1 VDSLSAR
8 RRNRADLNRL
18 LDVFELHG
26 GDELAVMLV
35 TATRLE
41 LGLRHYGPLDV
52 ADGRHWL
59 REAGEEL
66 VDAGVYGAAEIVRA
80 GRAGD
85 GGHRDLK
92 PGNVIQ
98 PADPDD
104 ASDPTWHGEVLR
116 RARERAGR

>member
-1 VDSLSAR
+1 MDSLSAR
-8 RRNRADLNRL
+8 RRARADLNRL

-41 LGLRHYGPLDV
+41 VGLRHYGPLDV

-80 GRAGD
+80 E
-85 GGHRDLK
+85 RDLK
-92 PGNVIQ
+92 PESVIQ
-98 PADPDD
+98 PAAPDD
-104 ASDPTWHGEVLR
+104 ASDPTWDGEVLR

>member
-1 VDSLSAR
+1 MDSLSAR
-8 RRNRADLNRL
+8 RRARADLNRL
-18 LDVFELHG
+18 IDVFELHG

-41 LGLRHYGPLDV
+41 RGLRHYGPLDV

-59 REAGEEL
+59 KEAGEEL

-85 GGHRDLK
+85 GGRRDLK
-92 PGNVIQ
+92 PENVIQ
-98 PADPDD
+98 PAAPDD
-104 ASDPTWHGEVLR
+104 
-116 RARERAGR
+116 ARERAGR